1 VRYAL
6 EERNEIGG
14 ETVVQLS
21 SELEQGFS
29 RRTLLTRAG
38 ALGLGALMANSLVA
52 CGDEPGAAPT
62 ASGGVTT
69 VKIIQPSDVTLVLW
83 SVDYL
88 SEDLGLYKEEGL
100 AVKRVPLLG
109 GPVALQGLLSGA
121 GAGNISTPGEMLGAV
136 AKRQPVKALMSHTN
150 LTAATLVVSKAFAS
164 KLGVTAD
171 DALADRTAALGKQ
184 RNARFGIT
192 TPGSQTDG
200 FTRMALKQ
208 AGLDPDKDARVVPLQ
223 NAANSMAA
231 LQNGRIDGFMALSP
245 VTEQA
250 IVKFGAV
257 PLLAVTKGDIKDAYR
272 LQGQTLMA
280 RAGDIEAN
288 PDLYGKLVRANV
300 HALRVLLEEPER
312 ARDTLRKRRFA
323 GVDADMWS
331 LMWQNNLP
339 SWKSPFVSRD
349 ALAAW
354 ITGGLVADHTDV
366 GKFPLDDAIEP
377 RFVDEAVKSLKWSAP
392 AA

>member
-1 VRYAL
+1 M
-6 EERNEIGG
+6 
-14 ETVVQLS
+14 QLS
-21 SELEQGFS
+21 SEPEPGLS

-38 ALGLGALMANSLVA
+38 ALGLGALLANGLVA
-52 CGDEPGAAPT
+52 CGDEPGAT
-62 ASGGVTT
+62 TTKSGGVTT
-69 VKIIQPSDVTLVLW
+69 VKLIQPSDVTLVLW

-88 SEDLGLYKEEGL
+88 SEDLGFYKDEGL

-136 AKRQPVKALMSHTN
+136 AKRQHVKALMSHTN
-150 LTAATLVVSKAFAS
+150 LTAATLVVSKAFAA

-171 DALADRTAALGKQ
+171 DPVADRVAALAKAKG
-184 RNARFGIT
+184 ARFGIT

-208 AGLDPDKDARVVPLQ
+208 AGLNPDKDARIVPLQ
-223 NAANSMAA
+223 NAANSLAA

-250 IVKFGAV
+250 IVKLGAI
-257 PLLAVTKGDIKDAYR
+257 PLLAVTKGDVKDAYK

-280 RAGDIEAN
+280 RPADIEAN
-288 PDLYGKLVRANV
+288 PGLYTRLVRANV
-300 HALRVLLEEPER
+300 RALKTLLEEPDR
-312 ARDTLRKRRFA
+312 ARDAMRKTRFA
-323 GVDADMWS
+323 DVDADMWS
-331 LMWQNNLP
+331 LMWENNLA

-354 ITGGLVADHTDV
+354 ISGGLVADQADV
-366 GKFPLDDAIEP
+366 ATFPLDDAIEP
-377 RFVDEAVKSLKWSAP
+377 RFVEHAVKSLKWEAP
-392 AA
+392 RI